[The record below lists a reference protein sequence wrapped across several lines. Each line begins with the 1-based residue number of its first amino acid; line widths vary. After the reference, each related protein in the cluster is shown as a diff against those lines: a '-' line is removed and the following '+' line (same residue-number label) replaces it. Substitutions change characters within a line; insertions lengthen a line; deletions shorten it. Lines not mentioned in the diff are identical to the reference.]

1 MRGRARDALR
11 LRRTRESARMLFLSV
26 SLAALSLAASHVR
39 PGGRPPQGHHPQ
51 GLLQAGDRVLCVRGQ
66 QVTSERRRERERDGG
81 AGGAMRPRLFVSRMR
96 GEGRGGE
103 GARRVPWRA
112 RAGDL
117 RGCTHA
123 GRAGRGESRP
133 ATPPHGTRLSARR
146 FALAA
151 RRRAGAA
158 RPPPATPTA
167 LRPTLL
173 TPASTL
179 SSHPTY
185 FLSILYQR
193 GVYPPDAFEQRRQY
207 GLAVMVTSD
216 ARLAAYLATVLEAL
230 EGWLA
235 TGTLQKLVLVIAG
248 TPEGDVLE
256 RWTFDVQADRA
267 ALAGEAPSPE
277 SRPPKEEGEVMA
289 EIAAVIRQIT
299 ASVTFLPMLNRPCA
313 WGRERRRREGW
324 QGCVRAVR
332 AGPPRAHARP
342 ALRPRRGTGGRA
354 AHPRTHTLTQCPL
367 SLSCPQAPLTCSST
381 RTRTRRS
388 RSSGALGRGG
398 GRERREGEG
407 VVGRCARAL
416 ATLGPR
422 PLTPGH
428 PPPPL
433 PPPPHPALPGRT
445 RTPA

>member
-1 MRGRARDALR
+1 MAN
-11 LRRTRESARMLFLSV
+11 
-26 SLAALSLAASHVR
+26 R
-39 PGGRPPQGHHPQ
+39 P
-51 GLLQAGDRVLCVRGQ
+51 A
-66 QVTSERRRERERDGG
+66 E
-81 AGGAMRPRLFVSRMR
+81 M
-96 GEGRGGE
+96 GEGTGGE

-146 FALAA
+146 FAPAA

-324 QGCVRAVR
+324 QGCVGAVR
-332 AGPPRAHARP
+332 AGPPPARRPTCAAAATGDGWTRCSPTHAH
-342 ALRPRRGTGGRA
+342 
-354 AHPRTHTLTQCPL
+354 THTMPSL
-367 SLSCPQAPLTCSST
+367 SLLPSGSFDLLIYTDKDSEVPLEWCVGAG
-381 RTRTRRS
+381 RRE
-388 RSSGALGRGG
+388 RKKRGRGG
-398 GRERREGEG
+398 GRAVRPCSGH
-407 VVGRCARAL
+407 ARPSPSH
-416 ATLGPR
+416 TWPPPTSSPTPTPPR
-422 PLTPGH
+422 PPREDSDARLIEDAENVR
-428 PPPPL
+428 L
-433 PPPPHPALPGRT
+433 RSFST
-445 RTPA
+445 RVHRVDTAVSYRADGAGADLC